1 MTGLFSRT
9 TLRNM
14 DTSLLRAVLR
24 ERAHHSFEYQLYRAI
39 FAGAKLAA
47 GLGGKV
53 REILDIAY
61 ERGLSPDLPDVHWAR
76 QLLDI
81 AGRVRGGERVAI
93 PRNRPQPL
101 DEAGM
106 TVVDHVIFGRRS
118 IRQWQNNPVP
128 DSLIRRVV
136 EAGLWAPHACNLQTL
151 RVVVLNGPA
160 RHLLSMGETR
170 GAALYLVVCQDRRA
184 YEFYAETVPDHNR
197 GLDCGAAVQNM
208 LLMAHALGLG
218 AVWGTFDDRVADR
231 IRMHF
236 GLRDYVDIVTY
247 VALGWPAEDHIPP
260 GRMNVEEV
268 LLASE

>member
-24 ERAHHSFEYQLYRAI
+24 ERAHHSFEYQLYKAI

-106 TVVDHVIFGRRS
+106 TVVDQVIFGRRW
-118 IRQWQNNPVP
+118 IRQRAASGGV
-128 DSLIRRVV
+128 RRQ
-136 EAGLWAPHACNLQTL
+136 LAPTSWRSGH
-151 RVVVLNGPA
+151 RV
-160 RHLLSMGETR
+160 HR
-170 GAALYLVVCQDRRA
+170 GRSHGR
-184 YEFYAETVPDHNR
+184 TVP
-197 GLDCGAAVQNM
+197 G
-208 LLMAHALGLG
+208 
-218 AVWGTFDDRVADR
+218 
-231 IRMHF
+231 
-236 GLRDYVDIVTY
+236 
-247 VALGWPAEDHIPP
+247 P
-260 GRMNVEEV
+260 GYEQLQHESCRLHDGV
-268 LLASE
+268 